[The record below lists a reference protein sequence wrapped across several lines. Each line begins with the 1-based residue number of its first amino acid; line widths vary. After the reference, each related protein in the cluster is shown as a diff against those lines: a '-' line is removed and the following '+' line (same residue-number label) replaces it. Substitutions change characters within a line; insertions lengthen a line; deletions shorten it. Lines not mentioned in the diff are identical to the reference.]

1 MTAAF
6 KQRRA
11 ARNPHAYII
20 GTADHNGARLLVK
33 VASMGRHNHM
43 WLSAGRTRVV
53 QCDTDKG
60 GERAAL
66 DAMLSAVG
74 ATLTAIDARAIG
86 HNGATVRNL
95 RQF

>member
-1 MTAAF
+1 MTAGF

-33 VASMGRHNHM
+33 VANMGRFNHM

-53 QCDTDKG
+53 QCDTDKS
-60 GERAAL
+60 GECAAL
-66 DAMLSAVG
+66 DAMLAAVG

-86 HNGATVRNL
+86 HNGSTVRNL
-95 RQF
+95 RRF

>member
-1 MTAAF
+1 MIAAF
-6 KQRRA
+6 KQRSA

-20 GTADHNGARLLVK
+20 GTADHNGARLMVK
-33 VASMGRHNHM
+33 VADMGRYNHV

-60 GERAAL
+60 GEQTAL
-66 DAMLSAVG
+66 DAQLTAVG

-86 HNGATVRNL
+86 HNGSTVRNL
-95 RQF
+95 RRF